1 MPGVRIQ
8 ESEFRILPSG
18 RHKHGYFVLDSVFCL
33 LTTVQLPFL
42 VLILLAAT
50 AQAAGRDTIYQTAPI
65 DALMAGVYDGDYPVG
80 DLKQHGDIGV
90 GTLNALD
97 GELVCVDGQMFQV
110 RVDGEVCPVPDSA
123 RTPFTIVT
131 WLDRD
136 IALKAVSAT
145 SLDEFCRIMDRS
157 LPSLNLFFAIRADG
171 EFAYVKTRSVPK
183 QAKPYRPLVE
193 VAEQQAVFE
202 FKRVK
207 GTLVGFRCPSFVKG
221 INVPGYHFH
230 FLTDDRKSGGHVL
243 DLRATGLDVVLDP
256 SDSIYL
262 ALPRQGDFTHTDL
275 SVDRQQELHRVES
288 APKGLQRN

>member
-1 MPGVRIQ
+1 MNRCQI
-8 ESEFRILPSG
+8 
-18 RHKHGYFVLDSVFCL
+18 
-33 LTTVQLPFL
+33 TFL
-42 VLILLAAT
+42 VLALLAA
-50 AQAAGRDTIYQTAPI
+50 AAWAADRDTIYQTAPI
-65 DALMAGVYDGDYPVG
+65 DALMAGVYDGDYAVG
-80 DLKQHGDIGV
+80 DLKQHGDTGV

-110 RVDGEVCPVPDSA
+110 RVDGQVCPVPDSA

-136 IALKAVSAT
+136 ISLKAVSAT
-145 SLDEFCRIMDRS
+145 NIEEFTCILDHI
-157 LPSLNLFFAIRADG
+157 LPSSNLFYAVRADG

-183 QAKPYRPLVE
+183 QQKPYRPLVE
-193 VAEQQAVFE
+193 AAKEQAVFE

-207 GTLVGFRCPSFVKG
+207 GTLVGFRCPAFVKG

-230 FLTDDRKSGGHVL
+230 FLTDDRKGGGHVL

-262 ALPRQGDFTHTDL
+262 ELPRQGDFTSADL
-275 SVDRQQELHRVES
+275 SVDRQQELRRVEG
-288 APKGLQRN
+288 APK